1 MPTLRTA
8 MNYNYYDELQPNAL
22 FYEVKEP
29 QRLALR
35 HSSKTQ
41 PSINYF
47 NSYQQK
53 LMLLEGFAALNLRE
67 QTQLFAS
74 KG

>member
-22 FYEVKEP
+22 FYQVKEL
-29 QRLALR
+29 QLQTQE
-35 HSSKTQ
+35 HSSKTR

-53 LMLLEGFAALNLRE
+53 LMFLEGFAALNLRE